1 MYKADLLGSGQLW
14 SNDSS
19 EGGTAKL
26 EGMTDQLMAKLENC
40 LQGTAG
46 NLTGAVVQLLKAA

>member
-1 MYKADLLGSGQLW
+1 MLNKYHVQGSGLGSGQLW

-26 EGMTDQLMAKLENC
+26 EGMTDQLMVRLEN
-40 LQGTAG
+40 
-46 NLTGAVVQLLKAA
+46 